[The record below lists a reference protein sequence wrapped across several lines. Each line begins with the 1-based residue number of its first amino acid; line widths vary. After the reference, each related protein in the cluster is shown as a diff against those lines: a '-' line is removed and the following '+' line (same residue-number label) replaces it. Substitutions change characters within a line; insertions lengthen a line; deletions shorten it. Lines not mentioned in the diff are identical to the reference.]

1 MSEAATP
8 DAQVALP
15 ALDHDATASL
25 PDLLRRA
32 AQGDEVAFAGVYQI
46 AAPRLYGMA
55 LRVLGHR
62 GHAEE
67 VTQEAFLVIW
77 STCARF
83 DPARG
88 SAMGWMLTIAH
99 RRAVDRVRSAHA
111 SSQRDDSWSM
121 RELQIAEGDS
131 TGEAAHASM
140 GAARVRAA
148 LGNLSPKHKT
158 AIFLAYFG
166 GQTYTE
172 VAASLGIPQGRAKTR
187 IRDGLHALNG
197 ALTAPMPIAP
207 T

>member
-8 DAQVALP
+8 DAQAPLP
-15 ALDHDATASL
+15 ALNHDATASL

-32 AQGDEVAFAGVYQI
+32 AQGDQVAFAEVYQI

-83 DPARG
+83 DPDRG
-88 SAMGWMLTIAH
+88 SALGWMLTIAH
-99 RRAVDRVRSAHA
+99 RRATDRVRSADA
-111 SSQRDDSWSM
+111 SSRRDGAWAM
-121 RELQIAEGDS
+121 RELQMTAGDS

-140 GAARVRAA
+140 EAARVRAA
-148 LGNLSPKHKT
+148 LRNLSPKNQT

-172 VAASLGIPQGRAKTR
+172 VAASLGIPQGTAKTR

-197 ALTAPMPIAP
+197 ALTAPAHLA

>member
-1 MSEAATP
+1 MSEAQAS
-8 DAQVALP
+8 DAKTP
-15 ALDHDATASL
+15 ALDNDHTAAL
-25 PDLLRRA
+25 PNLLRLA
-32 AQGDEVAFAGVYQI
+32 AEGNEAAFAGVYRI

-55 LRVLGHR
+55 LRVIGHR

-67 VTQEAFLVIW
+67 VTQEAFMVIW
-77 STCARF
+77 SSCARF

-111 SSQRDDSWSM
+111 SSKRDDAWSV
-121 RELQIAEGDS
+121 REVEMTAVDS

-140 GAARVRAA
+140 EAARVRVA

-172 VAASLGIPQGRAKTR
+172 VAASLGIPQGTAKTR
-187 IRDGLHALNG
+187 IRDGLRALSV
-197 ALTAPMPIAP
+197 ALTAPVPVA